1 MQLAILVF
9 LYMKMDTINFL
20 ITFKRKFLRVKFK
33 NISKNIRSKI
43 QDIKLCLDYS
53 KIFMN

>member
-9 LYMKMDTINFL
+9 FYMKMDTINFL

>member
-1 MQLAILVF
+1 MELAILVF